1 MVEKSRIG
9 RAELRVLEYVADHH
23 PIPVAEVAKHFS
35 QTAQLARTTIL
46 TVMEQLRRKG
56 FLTRRKIGGI
66 YHYAP
71 KTSKS
76 EILQAA
82 IAYKLLCI
90 GVSDTADLADSPQ
103 LAGRGFYVTLGTGRR
118 AQTMPGPWAT
128 VSVPAPLATPRGLAM
143 PPARMPA
150 TKAAP
155 IRVAPNHQSRWL

>member
-76 EILQAA
+76 EILQAV
-82 IAYKLLCI
+82 
-90 GVSDTADLADSPQ
+90 VSDFVEGALGGSVSPFVAYLLERAELTDAQ
-103 LAGRGFYVTLGTGRR
+103 LQELRKLVRELDQKRKGEK
-118 AQTMPGPWAT
+118 
-128 VSVPAPLATPRGLAM
+128 S
-143 PPARMPA
+143 
-150 TKAAP
+150 
-155 IRVAPNHQSRWL
+155 

>member
-1 MVEKSRIG
+1 MAEKSRIG

-23 PIPVAEVAKHFS
+23 PIPVAEVAKHFA

-76 EILQAA
+76 EILQAV
-82 IAYKLLCI
+82 
-90 GVSDTADLADSPQ
+90 VSDFVEGALGGSVSPFVAYLLERAELTDAQ
-103 LAGRGFYVTLGTGRR
+103 LQELRKLVRELDQKRKGEK
-118 AQTMPGPWAT
+118 
-128 VSVPAPLATPRGLAM
+128 S
-143 PPARMPA
+143 
-150 TKAAP
+150 
-155 IRVAPNHQSRWL
+155 